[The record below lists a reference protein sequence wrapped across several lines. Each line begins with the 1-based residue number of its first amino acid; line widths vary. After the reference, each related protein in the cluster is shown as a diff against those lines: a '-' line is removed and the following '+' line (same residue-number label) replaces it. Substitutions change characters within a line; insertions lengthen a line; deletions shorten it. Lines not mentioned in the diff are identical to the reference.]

1 MQKVGSVTETADQ
14 NAEFT
19 NGNVAQGV
27 PPTILES
34 AIFNTWQREMCN
46 VVEGSGIPLDP
57 ADDGQLLKAI
67 KKTNKDQAPAVLS
80 TSGYQKL
87 PSGLIIQWGVLS
99 KNPAGETSVEITGE
113 YPMKF
118 PNNCFQVI
126 SCLQDLAG
134 SSGSRTDG
142 VSLFSNEQFGE
153 ALLTGPKIS
162 VYGVNLGSLL
172 SVRYFAIGM

>member
-46 VVEGSGIPLDP
+46 VVVGSGLSLDP

-67 KKTNKDQAPAVLS
+67 KKTNKDQSPASLS
-80 TSGYQKL
+80 TFGYQKL
-87 PSGLIIQWGVLS
+87 PSGLIIQWGGDIADADGS
-99 KNPAGETSVEITGE
+99 KRVN
-113 YPMKF
+113 YPIPF
-118 PNNCFQVI
+118 TTTVFQVI
-126 SCLQDLAG
+126 
-134 SSGSRTDG
+134 
-142 VSLFSNEQFGE
+142 VSPTNKYNNDSFVIANIDNTNYQNSYFDMVSYIFDMSTN
-153 ALLTGPKIS
+153 TGRKDQNGFTWI
-162 VYGVNLGSLL
+162 
-172 SVRYFAIGM
+172 AIGV

>member
-14 NAEFT
+14 NSEFT

-27 PPTILES
+27 QPTILES

-46 VVEGSGIPLDP
+46 VVEGSGISLDP
-57 ADDGQLLKAI
+57 KDDGQVLKAI
-67 KKTNKDQAPAVLS
+67 KKTNKDQAPASLS

-99 KNPAGETSVEITGE
+99 VNPEGATSVEIMGE

-118 PNNCFQVI
+118 PNDCFQVI
-126 SCLQDLAG
+126 PCLQDLAG
-134 SSGSRTDG
+134 STGSRTDG
-142 VSLFSNEQFGE
+142 VSLFSNKQFGQQ
-153 ALLTGPKIS
+153 LLIGPKIS
-162 VYGVNLGSLL
+162 VYGLNLGSSL
-172 SVRYFAIGM
+172 SVRYLAIGM